1 VNCSFLTPQRI
12 GDKKLPPIPEDSG
25 PTAKMPPA
33 ELKASRPLSPH
44 IFIYHWP
51 VTMVMS
57 ILHRI
62 TGAGLYVGTLLLAWW
77 LLAAASSERA
87 FAIANG
93 FLGSW
98 LGILILFGYTW
109 TLLHHMFGG
118 LRHLVWDFG
127 VGLGKE
133 ARNALA
139 WGTAIGSAA
148 LTVLIWA
155 VGLAVH

>member
-1 VNCSFLTPQRI
+1 V
-12 GDKKLPPIPEDSG
+12 
-25 PTAKMPPA
+25 
-33 ELKASRPLSPH
+33 
-44 IFIYHWP
+44 
-51 VTMVMS
+51 
-57 ILHRI
+57 
-62 TGAGLYVGTLLLAWW
+62 
-77 LLAAASSERA
+77 SEQA

-109 TLLHHMFGG
+109 ALLHHMLGG

-127 VGLGKE
+127 VGLGKD

-139 WGTAIGSAA
+139 WGTAIGSGT

-155 VGLAVH
+155 VGLAVR